1 MINRH
6 DFDVA
11 FAGQTLRAD
20 SSYGNNGHV
29 LMIHGGSKDREV
41 FAHYRQLLDEMGYGT
56 TAFDC
61 IGHGASTGNITESSL
76 YSRTQQAL
84 AVIAHLDVPVT
95 GCLGSSM
102 GAYNAIQLST
112 RVDFRSLM
120 LLVPGVYTPAAWT
133 VNFGPAFSNIIRQ
146 DKSWQESD
154 AWPLLAGFRGN
165 LLVVAAECDDVIPQP
180 IPEKLHQAAGSTTWK
195 SLFVVPD
202 ADHNSVWKNITR
214 SPSLTD
220 KAHALFRTCLAPIDD
235 R

>member
-6 DFDVA
+6 YFDVP

-41 FAHYRQLLDEMGYGT
+41 FVHYRQLLDEMGYGT

-61 IGHGASTGNITESSL
+61 IGHGASTGNITDSSL

-102 GAYNAIQLST
+102 GAYNAIHLST
-112 RVDFRSLM
+112 LADFRSLM
-120 LLVPGVYTPAAWT
+120 LLVPGIYTPAALR
-133 VNFGPAFSNIIRQ
+133 VNFGPAFSNVIRQ
-146 DKSWQESD
+146 DKSWQDSD
-154 AWPLLAGFRGN
+154 AWPLLSGFRGN
-165 LLVVAAECDDVIPQP
+165 VLIVAAQCDDVIPQQ
-180 IPEKLHQAAGSTTWK
+180 IPERLHRAATDAHWNA
-195 SLFVVPD
+195 LFVVPN
-202 ADHNSVWKNITR
+202 ADHNSVWRNITH
-214 SPSLTD
+214 SASLTD
-220 KAHALFRTCLAPIDD
+220 QAHTLFRTCLAPIVEQ
-235 R
+235 